1 MQAGWTR
8 EVEQASRI
16 RTRFDI
22 DETERKRV
30 MLISV
35 IIPALNEAER
45 LPALLECLAEE
56 AVATELIVA
65 DGGSEDG
72 TAEIASSL
80 GAKVLKAP
88 RGRGQQ
94 LAAGCALARGDAM
107 LQLHADTDFPRGG
120 LVALRDAL
128 ASNPKIVGGNF
139 RILFDGGTEFD
150 EWLNGF
156 YAWFR
161 GHGIYYGDS
170 GIFTRRQG
178 LSSHWRCSSNRS
190 DGGFGLLAPVGAG
203 GQDSVHL
210 RAAAR
215 FLVAP
220 VYRAQAVAYRL
231 RLDRDARALL
241 FGRPARTAGATLQ
254 LFPQIGEA
262 ILARPRRATAQ
273 RSANLSNIRTQLRAP
288 FRKLKR
294 LYFSLGEWMASS
306 SSAKPSISD
315 FMPSS
320 R

>member
-1 MQAGWTR
+1 
-8 EVEQASRI
+8 
-16 RTRFDI
+16 
-22 DETERKRV
+22 

-170 GIFTRRQG
+170 GIFTRRQVYQAIGGVRPIAVMEDLDYSRRLERAGKTVCISEPPLVSSSRRFTGRKRWRIVSGWIVMHG
-178 LSSHWRCSSNRS
+178 LYYLGVPPER
-190 DGGFGLLAPVGAG
+190 
-203 GQDSVHL
+203 
-210 RAAAR
+210 
-215 FLVAP
+215 
-220 VYRAQAVAYRL
+220 
-231 RLDRDARALL
+231 
-241 FGRPARTAGATLQ
+241 
-254 LFPQIGEA
+254 
-262 ILARPRRATAQ
+262 LAR
-273 RSANLSNIRTQLRAP
+273 
-288 FRKLKR
+288 
-294 LYFSLGEWMASS
+294 LYN
-306 SSAKPSISD
+306 
-315 FMPSS
+315 SS
-320 R
+320 RK